1 MTSVEDEIISVV
13 DARRD
18 YKVSGVDDT
27 EELGE
32 KNDSEVQKA
41 EAVRCGVY
49 EDVREVD
56 LDEYGK
62 ERPIGAHFFISG
74 TFRANANDL
83 PTVETDID
91 VATRLIS
98 LQDDPTLPIFTFRTC
113 FLGLGL
119 SSFGAVLGQILVC
132 LVPPPLVLR

>member
-1 MTSVEDEIISVV
+1 MTSVEEEITSVV

-18 YKVSGVDDT
+18 YGASSVD
-27 EELGE
+27 
-32 KNDSEVQKA
+32 DSEVQSA

-49 EDVREVD
+49 EDVLEVD

-62 ERPIGAHFFISG
+62 ESPIGAHFFISG
-74 TFRANANDL
+74 TYRANANDL

-98 LQDDPTLPIFTFRTC
+98 LEDDPTLPIFTFRMC
-113 FLGLGL
+113 FLSLGL
-119 SSFGAVLGQILVC
+119 SSFGAVLDQILVC
-132 LVPPPLVLR
+132 LVPTLLFYANSPCV